1 MSVSFSGELA
11 YEVHVP
17 NESLYAAYLAL
28 TEAGEEF
35 GIKLFGSRAVESMRM
50 EKGFLGWKSDL
61 ITEFDPFENWP

>member
-35 GIKLFGSRAVESMRM
+35 GMKLFGSRAVESHENGKRVFGM
-50 EKGFLGWKSDL
+50 EVRF
-61 ITEFDPFENWP
+61 NH